1 MIWLALTF
9 FLTATLYSMAGFGGG
24 STYNALLV
32 LGGTDYLLLP
42 AISLTCNIIVVTA
55 GVTQFL
61 RARRMRLKDIAP
73 LCLLS
78 APAAWVGGMIVVP
91 ETDFI
96 GLLGASLV
104 AAGVFMFVDAPDPE
118 LRDSKKRPMSLPIA
132 IGGGIGFLS
141 GLVGIGG
148 GIFLAPFLHFIRWGR
163 AHEIAGAAGFF
174 ILVNSLTGL
183 GGQLTKLSG
192 LDRLADLSAY
202 WPLPLS
208 VLAGGVIGGFLGAR
222 RLPSGAIKKI
232 TGALILIVAARLLWR
247 LASA

>member
-1 MIWLALTF
+1 MAWLALAF

-32 LGGTDYLLLP
+32 LSGTDYLLLP
-42 AISLTCNIIVVTA
+42 AISLICNIIVVTA
-55 GVTQFL
+55 GVAQFL
-61 RARRMRLKDIAP
+61 RARRMRLEDVAP

-78 APAAWVGGMIVVP
+78 APAAWIGGMIVVP
-91 ETDFI
+91 ETLFL
-96 GLLGASLV
+96 GMLGASLFF
-104 AAGVFMFVDAPDPE
+104 AGVFMFIDTPAPD
-118 LRDSKKRPMSLPIA
+118 LRGAEKRPMGLPIA

-163 AHEIAGAAGFF
+163 AHEIAGAAGVF
-174 ILVNSLTGL
+174 ILVNSLAGL
-183 GGQLTKLSG
+183 GGQLTKLKG
-192 LDRLADLSAY
+192 LDRLSDLPAF
-202 WPLPLS
+202 WPLPLA
-208 VLAGGVIGGFLGAR
+208 VLGGGVIGGFIGAR

-247 LASA
+247 VANG